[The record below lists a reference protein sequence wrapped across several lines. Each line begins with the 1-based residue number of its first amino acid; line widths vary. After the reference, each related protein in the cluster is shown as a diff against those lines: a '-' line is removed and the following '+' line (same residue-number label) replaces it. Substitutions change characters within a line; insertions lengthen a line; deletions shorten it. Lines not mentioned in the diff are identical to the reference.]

1 VHTDIT
7 RLLSIT
13 ASFFKRMFCPG
24 NVPKT
29 GRYLP
34 EERSPDFQYPWE
46 DPSNPDPFRMCSTS
60 WLGDTMSEAD
70 PPPGADP
77 QKADVLALVLD
88 RCTYQAQL
96 KHISNNKQPG
106 PDRIANELLKALPQE
121 WHDTIHA
128 LFVIMWVTGET
139 PSSWKTS
146 TTTLL
151 HKKNDAL
158 LLANFRPIALA
169 NALYK
174 LWTST
179 VNHVSMH
186 HALRYNIIH
195 QAQEGGILGRNTHR
209 QLRTLINAFEDA
221 HLHHQDLFMLY
232 VDFSSA
238 FNLVDHDKLLCIMH
252 DVGMPSDV
260 IEVVKNL
267 YQDASTVIHLPGGN
281 TDPIAIERGTIQG
294 DPLSP
299 FLFLIYIEPLLRWL
313 HVGGRGYK
321 FGCLAGLPA
330 DPATG
335 ASIQQI
341 NHLAGAGF
349 IDDTYAMT
357 NTRADLGVQAAKIE
371 AYSNWAGTPVNASK
385 SATTAILHGEAHQ
398 HNRNPMDPDRLASL
412 LQHKAAVVIA
422 GNSVPFYSPT
432 TPYPYLGVLCCPAM
446 VWEAHLQQTMAKIR
460 LRGSQLAGSLA
471 SVPNR
476 IEAIQRCIKTS
487 ATYALSVA
495 PFTVAEIAQLDQCI
509 AQVSR
514 QCCRLMRGSSTSG
527 ILRGRQEA
535 GLGII
540 SLDVDY
546 AQISAANLTRAL
558 RDDGRL
564 GLTTT
569 ALLNGQIA
577 KMGGAPVEYLKTEEA
592 RYCTALRQLAILN
605 QHKLDLMINGRPC
618 SQTPPGSSPTC
629 IWNLAHLLR
638 ANLVPPDILACLHE
652 LGVEHIGQLVTE
664 SGDHLITTAD
674 LARIYGAATTRH
686 KVALNQLSV
695 VVSGKLPSGVESIPR
710 IRSTQALPADLRALP
725 STLRLDPANPG
736 PTTART
742 LGMRG
747 LTAAA
752 FPSRGADT
760 VAGQTI
766 HVTCMNRTC
775 PPGGVKAS
783 ERHRQE
789 TAAKYDRQDIPL
801 GSRVDMQPSQV
812 LPGDHSTMHAFW
824 QQRLD
829 MMAHLRTNGSECH
842 TRADHEKFWAATGLH
857 PRMCTWEQFRDA
869 TLTCAD
875 PPIELLSSLYDEQFS
890 VTTIS
895 GAQCYKGPA
904 KRQVV
909 KQYLVEWAPTIMCAS
924 HIAKCA
930 AAYKNTVKDTTPLP
944 HGDPSVVFLADA
956 ALVIVEWE
964 PSYEPVGSTA
974 ISAEVRSRFE
984 QQHTTGAAPK
994 TAPTPPASDFEL
1006 PDHYRQGLRPKPI
1019 CALLAWA
1026 TTLLVRQHVTL
1037 DPTERNPER
1046 DINPPGQYMVQIGLC
1061 TAGSAPSHTDTAYV
1075 YRPDGR
1081 CVGTLA
1087 VDRLRMLEELY
1098 HATREQYPDCHAKLA
1113 TTFAQDLAQ
1122 CMLRYRPGPDDADI
1136 SKSAQWTCPDLLMT
1150 ALVGSFG
1157 MTDERFSCP
1166 LDRSPLP
1173 KSYWTPHAEDSLF
1186 GANHDAFSVPWQG
1199 CSQAHPG
1206 PDAVSVDKALR
1217 WAIGSAT
1224 VAGAP
1229 PTCTFLVVPAPG
1241 TDMYK
1246 KYLRQPEV
1254 TLLAHIDSLGDQ
1266 SRYNFHPPN
1275 FWQGHPLSP
1284 LQGAAVPPKHTMLIL
1299 AVANASGRAEFLNEA
1314 RVAQFHQRWGRVPPA
1329 KLQVY
1334 LPKSPLLPTAVKNP
1348 RALDRLLTPDPNML
1362 PLPTQRALMQCQP
1375 SMPGR
1380 EPSLFPCTHT
1390 LKLSGADLTIFTD
1403 GSCIRHKDQ
1412 PDSIGAAVFCVRPP
1426 GDARATIF
1434 KVNPNGKGYTSTITR
1449 AELSAI
1455 LAALTTNGITRADE
1469 TVHIFTDSLCS
1480 IHLIH
1485 RMLNSPHTLTECKHR
1500 DTLERIIWALK
1511 ERAESG
1517 AHTYIYKVK
1526 SHAGCAGNNIVDKA
1540 AKEAALDDTHADQI
1554 IDTSDNDPYS
1564 HGTWVAAQPTQPAVA
1579 HPNASS
1585 PQDTE
1590 DGRTWSYLSNLNSAA
1605 KQILL
1610 PLWSAGSFSCKG
1622 VYAEAWHKALPCLDK
1637 VSSAYFWTAPNV
1649 TYKQRRL
1656 TFAARWGLLWNR
1668 KLAFRFKR
1676 AASPN
1681 CPLCGNP
1688 DSTGHMLGG
1697 CSHPDTI
1704 AMRIARHD
1712 EAVRILQRAIEKAPA
1727 RDHRT
1732 MYTIMDAGPAN
1743 NLPEGVSGKRLP
1755 AWLLPDLPDTDKLKM
1770 RPDLLIV
1777 TGLENPGDDAPPG
1790 DTWRGLLHQRAPA
1803 TIHIIEVG
1811 YGNDTA
1817 LADKDLEKREQQMA
1831 LYNELTK
1838 PGNFPPQFVKYHTVP
1853 LGRCGAIPSSFRTVF
1868 RDLGLGSTEA
1878 SICTCAKK
1886 LHVHAV
1892 HWIEKMYTH
1901 RQALDRRSVP
1911 GQAAPRPRNLNP
1923 LIPKQRLARTGPP

>member
-1 VHTDIT
+1 MLH
-7 RLLSIT
+7 
-13 ASFFKRMFCPG
+13 
-24 NVPKT
+24 KT

-34 EERSPDFQYPWE
+34 EDRSPEFKYPWE

-60 WLGDTMSEAD
+60 WLGEAMGEAA

-88 RCTYQAQL
+88 PCTYQAQL
-96 KHISNNKQPG
+96 KHVSNNKQPG

-128 LFVIMWVTGET
+128 LFVIMWITGET
-139 PSSWKTS
+139 PSAWKTS

-158 LLANFRPIALA
+158 SLANYRPIALA
-169 NALYK
+169 NALYN
-174 LWTST
+174 LWTGT

-252 DVGMPSDV
+252 DVGMPPDV

-267 YQDASTVIHLPGGN
+267 YEDASTVIHLPGGN

-385 SATTAILHGEAHQ
+385 SATTAILHGEAHK

-412 LQHKAAVVIA
+412 LQHQAAVKIA

-476 IEAIQRCIKTS
+476 IEAIHRCIKTS

-564 GLTTT
+564 GLTTA
-569 ALLNGQIA
+569 ALLHAQIA
-577 KMGGAPVEYLKTEEA
+577 KMGGAPVEHLKTEEA

-605 QHKLDLMINGRPC
+605 QHKLDLMMNGRPC
-618 SQTPPGSSPTC
+618 SQTPPGSPPTC
-629 IWNLAHLLR
+629 IWSLTNLLR
-638 ANLVPPDILACLHE
+638 ANLAPPDILACLHE

-664 SGDHLITTAD
+664 PGDHLITTND
-674 LARIYGAATTRH
+674 LARIYGSATTTRH
-686 KVALNQLSV
+686 KVALNQLSA
-695 VVSGKLPSGVESIPR
+695 VVSGKLPAGLEGITR
-710 IRSTQALPADLRALP
+710 IRSTQPLPADLRALP
-725 STLRLDPANPG
+725 PSLRLDPAKPG
-736 PTTART
+736 PTTAQT
-742 LGMRG
+742 LGMRA
-747 LTAAA
+747 LTSAA
-752 FPSRGADT
+752 FPARSRDDAATDP
-760 VAGQTI
+760 AI
-766 HVTCMNRTC
+766 HITCMSRTRQ
-775 PPGGVKAS
+775 PGGMRAS
-783 ERHRQE
+783 ERHRKE
-789 TAAKYDRQDIPL
+789 TAAEFDRQEIPL
-801 GSRVDMQPSQV
+801 GSWVDMQPSQV

-829 MMAHLRTNGSECH
+829 MMTHLRNHASECH
-842 TRADHEKFWAATGLH
+842 THADHEKFWQAIGLH
-857 PRMCTWEQFRDA
+857 PRTCTWEQFRDA
-869 TLTCAD
+869 TLTCTD

-890 VTTIS
+890 VTAIS
-895 GAQCYKGPA
+895 GAQCYKDPA
-904 KRQVV
+904 QRQAV
-909 KQYLVEWAPTIMCAS
+909 KQFLVQWAPTIMCAA
-924 HIAKCA
+924 HVNKCA
-930 AAYKNTVKDTTPLP
+930 AAYKNAIKDTTPLP
-944 HGDPSVVFLADA
+944 HGDPSAVFLDGADLA
-956 ALVIVEWE
+956 IIEWE
-964 PSYEPVGSTA
+964 PSFEQADSTA
-974 ISAEVRSRFE
+974 ISADVRSRFE
-984 QQHTTGAAPK
+984 QQQAKGAARKP
-994 TAPTPPASDFEL
+994 TPTPPASDFEL

-1019 CALLAWA
+1019 CALLPWA
-1026 TTLLVRQHVTL
+1026 TTLLVRRHITL
-1037 DPTERNPER
+1037 DPIERNPER
-1046 DINPPGQYMVQIGLC
+1046 DITPPGQYMVQIGLR
-1061 TAGSAPSHTDTAYV
+1061 TAGSAPTHDDTAYV

-1081 CVGTLA
+1081 CVGTLG

-1098 HATREQYPDCHAKLA
+1098 HATREQYPDRHTNLA

-1122 CMLRYRPGPDDADI
+1122 CMIRYRPGPDDADMG
-1136 SKSAQWTCPDLLMT
+1136 KSAQWACPDLLMT
-1150 ALVGSFG
+1150 ALTESFG
-1157 MTDERFSCP
+1157 ITDERFSCP
-1166 LDRSPLP
+1166 LDRSPAP
-1173 KSYWTPHAEDSLF
+1173 RSYWTPHAEDSLF
-1186 GANHDAFSVPWQG
+1186 GANHDAFSVPWHG

-1217 WAIGSAT
+1217 WAIGSAAVT
-1224 VAGAP
+1224 GAP
-1229 PTCTFLVVPAPG
+1229 PTCTFLVVPAAG
-1241 TDMYK
+1241 TAMYK
-1246 KYLRQPEV
+1246 KYLRQPEI
-1254 TLLAHIDSLGDQ
+1254 TILAHVDSSGDQ
-1266 SRYNFHPPN
+1266 SRYNFLPPY

-1284 LQGAAVPPKHTMLIL
+1284 LQGAPVAPKHTMLVL
-1299 AVANASGRAEFLNEA
+1299 AVANASGRAQFLTEA
-1314 RVAQFHQRWGRVPPA
+1314 CMANFYRRWGREPPTKVQVHLPHSPLPPA
-1329 KLQVY
+1329 
-1334 LPKSPLLPTAVKNP
+1334 AVKNP
-1348 RALDRLLTPDPNML
+1348 RALDRLLAPAEATL
-1362 PLPTQRALMQCQP
+1362 PPATQRPPMQRQP
-1375 SMPGR
+1375 MQLGR
-1380 EPSLFPCTHT
+1380 QPATFPCTHT
-1390 LKLSGADLTIFTD
+1390 LKIPGADLTIFTD

-1412 PDSIGAAVFCVRPP
+1412 PVSIGAAVFCVRPA
-1426 GDARATIF
+1426 GDTRPTIF
-1434 KVNPNGKGYTSTITR
+1434 KVHPNGKGYTNTITR

-1455 LAALTTNGITRADE
+1455 LAALTTNGLTKTNE

-1485 RMLNSPHTLTECKHR
+1485 RILNSPHTLTECKHR

-1511 ERAESG
+1511 ERAEGG

-1526 SHAGCAGNNIVDKA
+1526 SHAGCEGNNTVDKA
-1540 AKEAALDDTHADQI
+1540 AKEAALDATHTDQI
-1554 IDTSDNDPYS
+1554 VDTSDNDPYS
-1564 HGTWVAAQPTQPAVA
+1564 HSTWVAAQPTQPTHAA
-1579 HPNASS
+1579 CPATLTAT
-1585 PQDTE
+1585 PPPDPE
-1590 DGRTWSYLSNLNSAA
+1590 DGHTWSYLSNLNSAA
-1605 KQILL
+1605 KQMLL

-1622 VYAEAWHKALPCLDK
+1622 VYAEAWNKALPSLDK
-1637 VSSAYFWTAPNV
+1637 ASSAYFWTAPNV

-1676 AASPN
+1676 ASSPN

-1688 DSTGHMLGG
+1688 DSTGHLLGG

-1712 EAVRILQRAIEKAPA
+1712 EAVRILQSAIEKAPS

-1732 MYTIMDAGPAN
+1732 MYTIMDAGPAT

-1755 AWLLPDLPDTDKLKM
+1755 SWLLPALPASDKLKM
-1770 RPDLLIV
+1770 RPDLLII
-1777 TGLENPGDDAPPG
+1777 TGFENPGDDASPE
-1790 DTWRGLLHQRAPA
+1790 DIWRSLLHQRAPVM
-1803 TIHIIEVG
+1803 IHIIEVG

-1817 LADKDLEKREQQMA
+1817 LAEKDLEKREQHLA

-1838 PGNFPPQFVKYHTVP
+1838 PGHFAPHCVKYHTVP
-1853 LGRCGAIPSSFRTVF
+1853 LGRCGAIPSSLRILF
-1868 RDLGLGSTEA
+1868 RDLGLGSTDA
-1878 SICTCAKK
+1878 SVCTCAKK
-1886 LHVHAV
+1886 LHVNAI
-1892 HWIEKMYTH
+1892 HWLEKMYTH
-1901 RQALDRRSVP
+1901 RQALDRRGAP
-1911 GQAAPRPRNLNP
+1911 GQAAPKPCNLNP
-1923 LIPKQRLARTGPP
+1923 LIPKQRPACACQTHGPP